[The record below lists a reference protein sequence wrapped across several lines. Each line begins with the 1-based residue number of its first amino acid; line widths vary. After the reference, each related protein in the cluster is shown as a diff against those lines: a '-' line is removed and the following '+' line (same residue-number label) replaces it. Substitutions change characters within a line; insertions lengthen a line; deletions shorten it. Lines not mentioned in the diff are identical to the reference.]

1 MQRTAHL
8 TPPERS
14 TGFPVLAAAAPD
26 EHTVAAFVS
35 RLLANFS
42 FAKSAY

>member
-8 TPPERS
+8 TPPARS

-26 EHTVAAFVS
+26 EHTVPALFRDFWPIFV
-35 RLLANFS
+35 AE
-42 FAKSAY
+42 SAY